1 MYSNLLDELNKK
13 GISINAAA
21 KIIDMPEATLR
32 TKIQSRSF
40 DVDEAFALRDN
51 LFPEFDMRYLFKK
64 DNTKSAWE
72 RSKIMTLKEFIE
84 TYEGFDWEN
93 GEVVLIDQRRGKNY
107 ICTCED
113 RRLKHPIHL
122 DFEREYNLNVYS
134 QTHTCKTMMIVI

>member
-64 DNTKSAWE
+64 DNTKSAQE
-72 RSKIMTLKEFIE
+72 EKIMKELKKCEPTVEQTLIAQHLRECQLKLGSHRSRKYAKLTKQILEIAK
-84 TYEGFDWEN
+84 
-93 GEVVLIDQRRGKNY
+93 VLSS
-107 ICTCED
+107 CE
-113 RRLKHPIHL
+113 
-122 DFEREYNLNVYS
+122 Y
-134 QTHTCKTMMIVI
+134 

>member
-1 MYSNLLDELNKK
+1 M
-13 GISINAAA
+13 SI
-21 KIIDMPEATLR
+21 
-32 TKIQSRSF
+32 
-40 DVDEAFALRDN
+40 RDTDRN
-51 LFPEFDMRYLFKK
+51 
-64 DNTKSAWE
+64 

>member
-64 DNTKSAWE
+64 DNTKSAWGGCYGTTKNSLFM
-72 RSKIMTLKEFIE
+72 RSEQK
-84 TYEGFDWEN
+84 
-93 GEVVLIDQRRGKNY
+93 
-107 ICTCED
+107 
-113 RRLKHPIHL
+113 
-122 DFEREYNLNVYS
+122 
-134 QTHTCKTMMIVI
+134 

>member
-72 RSKIMTLKEFIE
+72 R
-84 TYEGFDWEN
+84 
-93 GEVVLIDQRRGKNY
+93 RKNY
-107 ICTCED
+107 
-113 RRLKHPIHL
+113 
-122 DFEREYNLNVYS
+122 ERVKKMRAYS
-134 QTHTCKTMMIVI
+134 WTNSYCSNQAP